1 MRGLMYIRLLMFH
14 SPGPWDPDLKYY
26 SLAWLSNFP
35 DSQSGNGENLLGYKK
50 TKAGIFS
57 REYVY
62 E

>member
-1 MRGLMYIRLLMFH
+1 MFH